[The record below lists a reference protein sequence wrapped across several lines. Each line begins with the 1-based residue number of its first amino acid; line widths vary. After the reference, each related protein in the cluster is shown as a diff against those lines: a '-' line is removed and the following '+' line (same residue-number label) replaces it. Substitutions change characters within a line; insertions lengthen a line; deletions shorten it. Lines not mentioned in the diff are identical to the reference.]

1 MRILEQPVLKFVSA
15 TKACIKPFSIKHSAS
30 KNIEEFIQF
39 LDATQLLK
47 KIFSPLFQELDLEST
62 KTIQWNL
69 QPKKIMCSIKDSVLF
84 GKQWKH
90 IWWIKKDIVCKTK
103 FVTIKNTNENIWQA
117 NE

>member
-69 QPKKIMCSIKDSVLF
+69 QPKKSCVQLK
-84 GKQWKH
+84 
-90 IWWIKKDIVCKTK
+90 IVCCLANNGNTFGGLKK
-103 FVTIKNTNENIWQA
+103 ILFVRPSLLQ
-117 NE
+117 